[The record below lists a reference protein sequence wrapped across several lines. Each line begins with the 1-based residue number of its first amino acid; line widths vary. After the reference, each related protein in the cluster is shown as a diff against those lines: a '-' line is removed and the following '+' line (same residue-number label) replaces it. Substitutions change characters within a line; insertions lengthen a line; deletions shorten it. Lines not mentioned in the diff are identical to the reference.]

1 VARELI
7 HPGEFLADELQ
18 EIGMSPTEFSR
29 QIDVPANRV
38 SQIISGKRSVSA
50 DTALRIGHFFDTGPE
65 LWMNLQK
72 SYDIDPHV
80 KKQERQ
86 LHYCHNGKNLQQTD
100 TKQ

>member
-1 VARELI
+1 MARELI

-72 SYDIDPHV
+72 SYDIDLAREEAGEAIALLPQWKEPAANRH
-80 KKQERQ
+80 
-86 LHYCHNGKNLQQTD
+86 
-100 TKQ
+100 